1 MSKDKIQEG
10 KANEAETVASVTP
23 QEGADAAMNEAEA
36 ADDAKK
42 RRRAAKEADAENYED
57 QPAMPPNH
65 NTQCRRI
72 TAMLRQSRGTVD
84 VNTLRD
90 ENQKLKTQIRRMQA
104 EQAAPS
110 TDRPTI

>member
-42 RRRAAKEADAENYED
+42 RRKAAKEEGAEQQDD
-57 QPAMPPNH
+57 QSAVPPNH

>member
-10 KANEAETVASVTP
+10 KANEAEAVDSATP
-23 QEGADAAMNEAEA
+23 QEAAEA
-36 ADDAKK
+36 AVNETEAAKK
-42 RRRAAKEADAENYED
+42 RRKAAKEADAENYED

>member
-23 QEGADAAMNEAEA
+23 QEETEDAMNKAEA